1 MNLVTDCI
9 LDCSNNGIML
19 DTFLGSD
26 TSLIA
31 NQKTKRIFYGV
42 GLEPQNVDCSIR
54 RWTQFM
60 EKEGLDYTVKLNG
73 EAWES

>member
-1 MNLVTDCI
+1 
-9 LDCSNNGIML
+9 ML